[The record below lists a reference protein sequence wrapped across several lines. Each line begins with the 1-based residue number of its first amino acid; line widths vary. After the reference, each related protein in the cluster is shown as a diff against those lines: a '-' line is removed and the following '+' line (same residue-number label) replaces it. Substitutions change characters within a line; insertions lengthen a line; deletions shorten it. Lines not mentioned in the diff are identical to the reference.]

1 MRGAPAA
8 RGYTLIETIV
18 AVLLFTL
25 GGLALASTSA
35 VIGRELNANGL
46 RERAARIAASRLETI
61 SAECRASSS
70 GRESLQ
76 QVESN
81 WSVSFPD
88 PSRVSVVASVSYVT
102 WKGQRTDFYRAI
114 LPCP

>member
-1 MRGAPAA
+1 MRRAPAA
-8 RGYTLIETIV
+8 RGYTLIETIL

-25 GGLALASTSA
+25 GGLALASTSG
-35 VIGRELNANGL
+35 VICRELNANGL
-46 RERAARIAASRLETI
+46 RERAARIAASRLEI
-61 SAECRASSS
+61 IGAECRASSS
-70 GRESLQ
+70 GRASLQ

-81 WSVSFPD
+81 WSVSFPN
-88 PSRVSVVASVSYVT
+88 PSRVSLVESVSYGT

>member
-1 MRGAPAA
+1 MRQALAVG
-8 RGYTLIETIV
+8 GYTLIETIV

-35 VIGRELNANGL
+35 AIGRTSNTNAL
-46 RERAARIAASRLETI
+46 RDRAARIAARRLEI
-61 SAECRASSS
+61 IGAECRASSS

-81 WSVSFPD
+81 WSVCFPNR
-88 PSRVSVVASVSYVT
+88 SRVSLVESVIYGT
-102 WKGQRTDFYRAI
+102 RKRQRTD
-114 LPCP
+114 